1 MTILE
6 ASEVLFKWFAEN
18 DYFEME
24 EDFIQVNPITETKEK
39 DKAALSLALE
49 ELERNEL
56 VGSKEV
62 EGKMC
67 WILKKPFT
75 AFEQSVSITPSTA
88 LGLSQVVNTAC
99 EAIGD
104 DTDLC
109 DPAHIEEKDIRS
121 LLLLYTHRDTINID
135 PAPNPE
141 I

>member
-24 EDFIQVNPITETKEK
+24 EDFLQVNPITETKEK

-49 ELERNEL
+49 ELERNDL
-56 VGSKEV
+56 VGSKET
-62 EGKMC
+62 EGKTC
-67 WILKKPFT
+67 WILKKPF
-75 AFEQSVSITPSTA
+75 AAYEQSVTITPPTA
-88 LGLSQVVNTAC
+88 LGLSQIVNSAC
-99 EAIGD
+99 ESIGD

-109 DPAHIEEKDIRS
+109 DPANIAEKDIRS
-121 LLLLYTHRDTINID
+121 LLLLYAHRDTINID
-135 PAPNPE
+135 PNPSTG